1 MLIYCDTNIYID
13 YFENRED
20 NLRPLGTFAFELLR
34 RTIECEFTIVVS
46 DFVISE
52 LEKYVEEEK
61 IKELLQS
68 LKRAKKLERVFK
80 SDHDI
85 QEAGMLSK
93 NRPDALHAVLA
104 KKAKVEY
111 LVTRNMK
118 DFAEFSHLIN
128 VVFPENI

>member
-61 IKELLQS
+61 IKELHID
-68 LKRAKKLERVFK
+68 V
-80 SDHDI
+80 
-85 QEAGMLSK
+85 
-93 NRPDALHAVLA
+93 
-104 KKAKVEY
+104 
-111 LVTRNMK
+111 
-118 DFAEFSHLIN
+118 
-128 VVFPENI
+128 

>member
-34 RTIECEFTIVVS
+34 RTVGCEFTIIIS
-46 DFVISE
+46 DFVIME
-52 LEKYVEEEK
+52 LEKYVKEEK

-68 LKRAKKLERVFK
+68 LERAKKLERVFK
-80 SDHDI
+80 SNHDI
-85 QEAGMLSK
+85 QEARRLSK
-93 NRPDALHAVLA
+93 NKSDALHAVLA
-104 KKAKVEY
+104 KKAKAEY
-111 LVTRNMK
+111 LVTRNIK

-128 VVFPENI
+128 IVLPENI